1 MVDRRQVLA
10 GAAGVA
16 FLLAAEAV
24 AQASP
29 APAAAS
35 PESPYAVTYI
45 EVAPAQADAARGL
58 LARYREALRDNA
70 PKDGGPLAFTV
81 FEQIGRPNHFA
92 IVERWPNAKA
102 REDNAAS
109 ALGQSFRSALAPLL
123 IAPYDERPHF
133 ALSVGAPPVGAPSSS
148 VTPPTLAG
156 LFVITHVDLVPPRRE
171 DGVAAVRTLAERSA
185 GAAGNLR
192 FDALVQ
198 ASRLNHLTLVEG
210 WTDAAAQE
218 AHSTADATRSFRASL
233 GSMSGALYDERLY
246 TLLK

>member
-10 GAAGVA
+10 GAAGTA
-16 FLLAAEAV
+16 CLLAAEAV
-24 AQASP
+24 AQTSP
-29 APAAAS
+29 APAAAP

-58 LARYREALRDNA
+58 LARYREALKDNA
-70 PKDGGPLAFTV
+70 PKNGSALEFAV
-81 FEQIGRPNHFA
+81 FEQLGRPNHFA
-92 IVERWPNAKA
+92 IVERWPSGKA

-109 ALGQSFRSALAPLL
+109 AAGQAFRSALVPLL

-133 ALSVGAPPVGAPSSS
+133 ALSVAPQSRGPAQVAP
-148 VTPPTLAG
+148 AG
-156 LFVITHVDLVPPRRE
+156 LFVITHVDLVPPKRE

-185 GAAGNLR
+185 GTAGNLR

-198 ASRLNHLTLVEG
+198 ASRPNHLTLVEG
-210 WTDAAAQE
+210 WTDSAVQQSHSAAE
-218 AHSTADATRSFRASL
+218 ATRSFRATL
-233 GSMSGALYDERLY
+233 GPMSGALYDERLY